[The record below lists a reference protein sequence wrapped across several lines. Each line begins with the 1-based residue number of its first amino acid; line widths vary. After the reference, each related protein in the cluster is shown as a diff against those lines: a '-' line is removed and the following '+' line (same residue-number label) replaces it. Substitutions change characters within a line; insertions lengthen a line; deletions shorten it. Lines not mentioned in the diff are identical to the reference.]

1 VAVSQRSS
9 RICGGERP
17 ERIFY
22 TSLSQYKHISV
33 HNFRQEQVTSKNL
46 LFSEM
51 KFLIVLATLAAAVLS
66 TLAFEVEEGVLV
78 FTDDNFE
85 EGIKQHSHVLVEVLY
100 IIIYASD
107 LFSTLCILIVNSV
120 HLILQFYAPCK

>member
-1 VAVSQRSS
+1 
-9 RICGGERP
+9 
-17 ERIFY
+17 
-22 TSLSQYKHISV
+22 
-33 HNFRQEQVTSKNL
+33 
-46 LFSEM
+46 M